1 MWGHTKD
8 KTFHPVC
15 AESPSSTIR
24 ASSNP
29 LFLLAPHNSIPHS
42 TAWHI
47 VHKIVAVTRFCLHVQ
62 RLSVVYT
69 LYNICTYGL
78 FLYIWNVVCLHFQTH
93 MIAGV
98 DFITN
103 LIIVFTH
110 NSRHRPTNYTSR
122 WQPTTP
128 TPSFSSCGS
137 SSGKVHSQPLLEAFV
152 NCHYYILPFVRDT
165 CTTICMDAKCSGC
178 GWMNLSLVLFMY
190 SCTICAFP
198 FDDIFSLISFCLRCH
213 G

>member
-24 ASSNP
+24 VSSNP

-78 FLYIWNVVCLHFQTH
+78 FLYVWNVVCLHFQTH

-110 NSRHRPTNYTSR
+110 NSRHRPTILR
-122 WQPTTP
+122 D
-128 TPSFSSCGS
+128 GS
-137 SSGKVHSQPLLEAFV
+137 QQHQL
-152 NCHYYILPFVRDT
+152 HR
-165 CTTICMDAKCSGC
+165 
-178 GWMNLSLVLFMY
+178 LVLVGLHRGRF
-190 SCTICAFP
+190 IP
-198 FDDIFSLISFCLRCH
+198 NRCWKPL
-213 G
+213 